1 MKATEKS
8 PSTHSSGHFK
18 EAEMTEMVREE
29 ETIDNYLLPDLC
41 HQQALLKLVLETR
54 HQQYLLGRNTRTGY
68 HTKEIVLLTQVSHR
82 NLEACTKKKKN
93 RAKILFTWDSVCQ
106 LLTFISSLIFLMLTR
121 KGCLYWAGK
130 ALFSERE
137 WLWRSRLAS
146 FPLPLSGQ
154 ILRLL

>member
-82 NLEACTKKKKN
+82 NLEACTKKKNSKN
-93 RAKILFTWDSVCQ
+93 TVYMRQCMPAADFQV
-106 LLTFISSLIFLMLTR
+106 
-121 KGCLYWAGK
+121 
-130 ALFSERE
+130 
-137 WLWRSRLAS
+137 
-146 FPLPLSGQ
+146 
-154 ILRLL
+154 

>member
-1 MKATEKS
+1 
-8 PSTHSSGHFK
+8 
-18 EAEMTEMVREE
+18 MVREE

-106 LLTFISSLIFLMLTR
+106 LLTFKFNFSNADQKGLSVLSWKSSVF
-121 KGCLYWAGK
+121 WAGMTVPFQACFFSPTLVRANPK
-130 ALFSERE
+130 ATLNFAESLAFSKT
-137 WLWRSRLAS
+137 WDVP
-146 FPLPLSGQ
+146 F
-154 ILRLL
+154 